1 VRKQW
6 IAQHISPKSNNKHLR
21 ESRHC
26 HRSISCSKLPM
37 VSVVV
42 DVDDDTSLFDPN
54 FIPFNTSRN
63 EDESITL
70 DDTIVDVDDDDN
82 PYK

>member
-1 VRKQW
+1 
-6 IAQHISPKSNNKHLR
+6 
-21 ESRHC
+21 
-26 HRSISCSKLPM
+26 M

-42 DVDDDTSLFDPN
+42 DVDDDISLFDSN
-54 FIPFNTSRN
+54 FIPFNKSRN